1 MSRNGKIALGVL
13 AIVVV
18 AALIVILWPA
28 GDPLAGVQ
36 AVAVEPPDWQSAPQ
50 RDVIEDPFTQG
61 LEIAFGNRHIT
72 IVPDRRQAD
81 AVLVVKEIQ
90 VGTIEFSF
98 EQGRLKGRATAVCTL
113 TDVKTGRTHVMDF
126 RLTIDNGNVEA
137 RLTPRRFWQAWRG

>member
-1 MSRNGKIALGVL
+1 MSRNGKIALSAL

-28 GDPLAGVQ
+28 GDPLAGVR
-36 AVAVEPPDWQSAPQ
+36 AVAIEPPDWPSAPQ
-50 RDVIEDPFTQG
+50 RGAIEGPFTQG
-61 LEIAFGNRHIT
+61 LEIAFGSRHIA
-72 IVPDRRQAD
+72 IVPDPRQAD

-90 VGTIEFSF
+90 IGTIEFSF

-113 TDVKTGRTHVMDF
+113 TDAKTGRTRVMDF
-126 RLTIDNGNVEA
+126 RLTVDNGNVEA